1 MDYLVKGEVLT
12 DRLKHISA
20 QNLREIVLL
29 CVSERLLLQLV
40 QNRSKSKSGS
50 FFHLNLTK
58 LQGMTSLQWN
68 GRESPRNN
76 ILNESYS
83 LFLFLW
89 IHAQKKEP
97 QAKLLTRTY
106 CMLTKSHYPTW
117 LILKRRLGDRE
128 KAIIS
133 KIKPGMMNT
142 SIRFIFC
149 TFHTSYFRPPSC
161 LRNTVPSG
169 CGDWFRKWIICRFSV
184 CDFRIINSD
193 EREKFTA
200 GKDDSRIFTGPEM
213 NCDG

>member
-76 ILNESYS
+76 ILN
-83 LFLFLW
+83 
-89 IHAQKKEP
+89 
-97 QAKLLTRTY
+97 
-106 CMLTKSHYPTW
+106 
-117 LILKRRLGDRE
+117 
-128 KAIIS
+128 
-133 KIKPGMMNT
+133 
-142 SIRFIFC
+142 
-149 TFHTSYFRPPSC
+149 
-161 LRNTVPSG
+161 
-169 CGDWFRKWIICRFSV
+169 
-184 CDFRIINSD
+184 
-193 EREKFTA
+193 
-200 GKDDSRIFTGPEM
+200 
-213 NCDG
+213 